1 MKKAD
6 FEMIKPLT
14 ENLKD
19 ILAFSLL
26 TRESIFTILAYYNA
40 LLDPKRKIQRV
51 GFLSLRHNW
60 EPSPLCQ
67 L

>member
-6 FEMIKPLT
+6 FELIKPLT

-19 ILAFSLL
+19 VLAFSLL
-26 TRESIFTILAYYNA
+26 PRESIFTILAYHNA
-40 LLDPKRKIQRV
+40 LLDPKREIQRV

-60 EPSPLCQ
+60 EPSPLC
-67 L
+67 